1 RSNPPW
7 EDRSQRPMISDPALV
22 AQGIEHR
29 PPEPGAQVRI
39 LPRAREPER
48 GAGVDSGRGGRVWR
62 LGATGS
68 LVLPVVAVVLPAM
81 AAPSSWGCRSGSPVG
96 RGVRPPPAAAAA
108 VRGPAGSPRTH
119 LNGPGVNARCLWL
132 PPASVPYAAGSSTR
146 TTRPGTSWSHPAF
159 RRGRL

>member
-1 RSNPPW
+1 
-7 EDRSQRPMISDPALV
+7 MISDPALV

-81 AAPSSWGCRSGSPVG
+81 AAP
-96 RGVRPPPAAAAA
+96 AAGPSRRHR
-108 VRGPAGSPRTH
+108 RGPQAPRTCRRPQPH
-119 LNGPGVNARCLWL
+119 HSVELNGKI
-132 PPASVPYAAGSSTR
+132 
-146 TTRPGTSWSHPAF
+146 F
-159 RRGRL
+159 